1 MPWPLKRNLIVS
13 PKQQQ
18 VLDDVINSRTS
29 RQDHRLR
36 AQIIL
41 SWVKGKSENKI
52 ALMLHVNRTMVS
64 HWKRRWF
71 DNEEKLTAYDDC
83 LSGIEYSRAV
93 LSLLNDAPRSGAP
106 GKFSAE
112 QICQIINVSCESPED
127 SNLPLSHWS
136 LKDLASELIRRGI
149 VESISTSQLSVFLKS
164 SRN

>member
-18 VLDDVINSRTS
+18 VLDDIINSRTS

-41 SWVKGKSENKI
+41 SWVEGNSENKI
-52 ALMLHVNRTMVS
+52 AEKLHVNRTMVS

-71 DNEEKLTAYDDC
+71 ENEEKLTAYDDC
-83 LSGIEYSRAV
+83 LSGIEYFRAV

-136 LKDLASELIRRGI
+136 LKDLAGELIRRGI

>member
-1 MPWPLKRNLIVS
+1 MQNRRS
-13 PKQQQ
+13 PYIDALSDALYFSYGKTSGPKA
-18 VLDDVINSRTS
+18 SRDYRPRSSTFLGLQ
-29 RQDHRLR
+29 R
-36 AQIIL
+36 
-41 SWVKGKSENKI
+41 E
-52 ALMLHVNRTMVS
+52 
-64 HWKRRWF
+64 
-71 DNEEKLTAYDDC
+71 C

-136 LKDLASELIRRGI
+136 LKDLTGELKRRGI